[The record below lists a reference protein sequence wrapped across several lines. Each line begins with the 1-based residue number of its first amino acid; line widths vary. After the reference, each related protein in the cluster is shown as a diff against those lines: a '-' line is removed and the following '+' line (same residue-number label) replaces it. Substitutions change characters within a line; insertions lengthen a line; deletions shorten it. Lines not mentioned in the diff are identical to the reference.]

1 MLKPYIDMNTKF
13 RKEANMT
20 LSKIFFKLTNNAV
33 FGKAMENVGKHRY
46 INLVTTNKKKVF

>member
-1 MLKPYIDMNTKF
+1 MNTKF

-20 LSKIFFKLTNNAV
+20 LRKIFFKLTNNAV
-33 FGKAMENVGKHRY
+33 FRKAMENVGKHRY